1 MNVIESNW
9 IPFVNESSYSTG
21 FWVGLIASVAVWIN
35 SVGKSTRIGN
45 ISVRIFSKVK
55 EENEFLEEFFDIEGD
70 ILSSTVGI
78 SCLEGNFLLGCKSI
92 EEPSDDV
99 DGWLFVSMGV
109 IDKDWKFIVQRT
121 IFQSS

>member
-1 MNVIESNW
+1 MNVIKSNW
-9 IPFVNESSYSTG
+9 IPFVNESSYGTG
-21 FWVGLIASVAVWIN
+21 FWVGLIASVAVWID

-55 EENEFLEEFFDIEGD
+55 EENKFLEKFFDIEGD
-70 ILSSTVGI
+70 IFSSTISI
-78 SCLEGNFLLGCKSI
+78 SCLERNLLLGRKSI